1 MHQWRQLRFI
11 RFIYAKNFPPS
22 LLPPFFLNSTDNLLL
37 LIIYNFDYNGMM
49 PAPLRWEKSLKIK
62 VVWSLPALGI
72 KQSAATDDVAYHR
85 RIKAEPVRLAGILL
99 KQLLKIKML
108 KKKVQIKLLGIK
120 IRNSQTGF
128 LRIPIFYYWKQ
139 AWKTITKIN
148 SEISIPYGYD

>member
-49 PAPLRWEKSLKIK
+49 PAPFRWEKSLKIK
-62 VVWSLPALGI
+62 KLSGPYPHWESSSPLLLMMLR
-72 KQSAATDDVAYHR
+72 TLR

-148 SEISIPYGYD
+148 SEISIPY